1 MCSPAPFGGAQ
12 ALCTLLV
19 VVVTS
24 VAAAIAQSGQL
35 PTLKSGVELIA
46 VDVEVVAG
54 NGEPIAGL
62 QPSDFDVR
70 IDGKVRR
77 VVSAD
82 FVRYNVATSVAHDG
96 RCARGASPA
105 SAPAVSHRR

>member
-1 MCSPAPFGGAQ
+1 MRPRAGTCGV
-12 ALCTLLV
+12 LV
-19 VVVTS
+19 VVVAS
-24 VAAAIAQSGQL
+24 AVATLAQTGQV

-62 QPSDFDVR
+62 LPSDFDVR
-70 IDGKVRR
+70 IDGKPRR

-82 FVRYNVATSVAHDG
+82 FVRYNTTAINCDDCLGCRRASTSTP
-96 RCARGASPA
+96 PA
-105 SAPAVSHRR
+105 LSHSG